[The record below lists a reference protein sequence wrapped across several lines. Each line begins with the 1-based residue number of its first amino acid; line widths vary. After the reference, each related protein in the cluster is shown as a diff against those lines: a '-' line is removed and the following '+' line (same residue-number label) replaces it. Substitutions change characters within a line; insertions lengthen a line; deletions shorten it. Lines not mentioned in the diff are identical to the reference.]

1 MQSVNVCKK
10 MYHLLQRVYT
20 AIPEEA
26 TYISFLLLVIAQGW
40 NIGRI
45 GTGHGITVAE

>member
-1 MQSVNVCKK
+1 MFVKK
-10 MYHLLQRVYT
+10 CTISSGEFTRPSQK
-20 AIPEEA
+20 EA

-45 GTGHGITVAE
+45 GAGHGITVAE